1 MPKIKKSKADKLDK
15 KSNKQV
21 FNFSNIQET
30 TQNRITAVVMAFVG
44 ILILMSFFSKAGI
57 LGDWFYTAFNF
68 LIGKT
73 IFVLPFAMF
82 AMAYCLFNK
91 ELEKKAKLWT
101 AFVLIVIGLA
111 GFVGGVKNISPEDGG
126 LAGWVGFKLFS
137 MFHSLLG
144 NTMSLVLYFAMIIVG
159 GILFWPFL
167 NYRDLEMPVL
177 DKKKKGNKEEDDQ
190 APTVIKKVFSPKF
203 SIEKVP
209 EIAPASKEPVPV
221 INEAKIAKPEKK
233 PLIEIKTNAPIS
245 QEGYEFPPLDLLES
259 DKDRPDSGDIKNNSL
274 IIKRTLQNF
283 GIAVE
288 VAEVNVGPTVTQ
300 YAIKPAEGVNIA
312 KIASLSNTLSMALA
326 AHPIRIETPIPGK
339 PLVGIEVPNKQKA
352 EVRLRTLMEDSRLDA
367 LESSLRLIL
376 GRDVS
381 GAPIYADLSKMP
393 HMLVAGSTG
402 SGKTICLNSLILS
415 LLYSNSPNTL
425 RLILVD
431 PKRVEFPNYNNLPH
445 LLTPVIY
452 DAQKTLNAL
461 TWLGEEMERRFEV
474 IAEEKGSRD
483 IASYNKKK
491 EKRGEPIM
499 PYIVFVI
506 DELADLMSMRRKE
519 LEAGIV
525 RLAQK
530 ARAVGIHLILATQ
543 RPSVNVITGLI
554 KANIPSRIAFRVASQ
569 VDSRTILDLAGGEKL
584 LGQGD
589 MLYVSSTSPKPKR
602 LQGAFV
608 SETEIKKVTDFIL
621 AHAQIEANATDK
633 LAESVLETL
642 TRPAG
647 GDNANGF
654 TAGGDDNGD
663 SDPLYNEAMKVVF
676 EAGKA
681 STSLLQRRLRVG
693 YARAARLID
702 LLEQNSIV
710 GPADGAKPREILIT
724 SLDEGERVS
733 GLKEYESQASK
744 TKAVA
749 LTSSK
754 PKAELAVDEPE
765 EEDEEDEADEKEK
778 DDDKGPEDKDDM
790 TDYSAEYFD
799 T

>member
-21 FNFSNIQET
+21 FNFSSIKET
-30 TQNRITAVVMAFVG
+30 TQNRITGAVLAFVG

-57 LGDWFYTAFNF
+57 LGQWLFTAFDF

-73 IFVLPFAMF
+73 IFIVPFVMF
-82 AMAYCLFNK
+82 ATAYCLFNE
-91 ELEKKAKLWT
+91 ELEKRAKLWIS
-101 AFVLIVIGLA
+101 FSLIIIGLA
-111 GFVGGVKNISPEDGG
+111 GFVGGIRNFSPEDGG
-126 LAGWVGFKLFS
+126 LAGWIGFRLFS
-137 MFHSLLG
+137 LLNSLMG
-144 NTMSLVLYFAMIIVG
+144 STVSLIAFFAMIVVG
-159 GILFWPFL
+159 GLLFWPFL
-167 NYRDLEMPVL
+167 NYRDLQVPKL
-177 DKKKKGNKEEDDQ
+177 DKKKKADKEDDQ
-190 APTVIKKVFSPKF
+190 TPTVIKKVFSPKF

-209 EIAPASKEPVPV
+209 EIAPASKEPAPV
-221 INEAKIAKPEKK
+221 INEAKPKPEKK

-245 QEGYEFPPLDLLES
+245 QEGYEFPPMDLLES

-352 EVRLRTLMEDSRLDA
+352 EVRLRTIMEDSRFES
-367 LESSLRLIL
+367 LESSLRLVL

-381 GAPIYADLSKMP
+381 GAPIFADLSKMP
-393 HMLVAGSTG
+393 HLLVAGSTG

-445 LLTPVIY
+445 LLTPVVY

-461 TWLGEEMERRFEV
+461 TWLGEEMERRFDV

-499 PYIVFVI
+499 PYIVFII
-506 DELADLMSMRRKE
+506 DELADLMQMRRKE

-621 AHAQIEANATDK
+621 AHAQIEANSNDQ
-633 LAESVLETL
+633 LAASVQETL
-642 TRPAG
+642 ARPAG
-647 GDNANGF
+647 GDNSNGF
-654 TAGGDDNGD
+654 TAGADDNGD
-663 SDPLYNEAMKVVF
+663 SDPLYNEAMKTVV

-710 GPADGAKPREILIT
+710 GPADGAKPRDVLVT

-733 GLKEYESQASK
+733 GIKEYESVN
-744 TKAVA
+744 KAKPVA
-749 LTSSK
+749 LASA
-754 PKAELAVDEPE
+754 PLKAELVDDSSEE
-765 EEDEEDEADEKEK
+765 EED
-778 DDDKGPEDKDDM
+778 DDDDDDDGPEDKDDM

>member
-1 MPKIKKSKADKLDK
+1 MPKIKKSKTDKLDK
-15 KSNKQV
+15 KQNKQV
-21 FNFSNIQET
+21 FNFSSIKET
-30 TQNRITAVVMAFVG
+30 TQNRITGAVLAFVG

-57 LGDWFYTAFNF
+57 LGQWLFTAFNF

-73 IFVLPFAMF
+73 IFIVPFVMF
-82 AMAYCLFNK
+82 ATAYCLFNE
-91 ELEKKAKLWT
+91 ELEKRAKLWIS
-101 AFVLIVIGLA
+101 FSLIIIGLA
-111 GFVGGVKNISPEDGG
+111 GFVGGIRNFSPEDGG
-126 LAGWVGFKLFS
+126 LAGWIGFRLFS
-137 MFHSLLG
+137 LLNSLMG
-144 NTMSLVLYFAMIIVG
+144 STVSLIAFFAMIVVG
-159 GILFWPFL
+159 GLLFWPFL
-167 NYRDLEMPVL
+167 NYRDLQVPKL
-177 DKKKKGNKEEDDQ
+177 DKKKKADKEDDQ
-190 APTVIKKVFSPKF
+190 TPTVIKKVFSPKF

-209 EIAPASKEPVPV
+209 EIAPASKEPAPV
-221 INEAKIAKPEKK
+221 INEAKPKPEKK
-233 PLIEIKTNAPIS
+233 PLIEIKNNAPIS
-245 QEGYEFPPLDLLES
+245 QEGYEFPPMDLLES

-352 EVRLRTLMEDSRLDA
+352 EVRLRTIMEDSRFET
-367 LESSLRLIL
+367 LESSLRLVL

-381 GAPIYADLSKMP
+381 GAPIFADLSKMP

-445 LLTPVIY
+445 LLTPVVY

-461 TWLGEEMERRFEV
+461 TWLGEEMERRFDV

-491 EKRGEPIM
+491 EKKGEPIM
-499 PYIVFVI
+499 PYIVFII
-506 DELADLMSMRRKE
+506 DELADLMQMRRKE

-621 AHAQIEANATDK
+621 AHAQIEANSNDQ
-633 LAESVLETL
+633 LAASVQETL
-642 TRPAG
+642 ARPAG
-647 GDNANGF
+647 GDNSNGF
-654 TAGGDDNGD
+654 TAGADDNGD
-663 SDPLYNEAMKVVF
+663 SDPLYNEAMKTVV

-710 GPADGAKPREILIT
+710 GPADGAKPRDVLVT

-733 GLKEYESQASK
+733 GIKEYESVNK
-744 TKAVA
+744 TKPVA
-749 LTSSK
+749 LASAR
-754 PKAELAVDEPE
+754 PKAELVDDSSE
-765 EEDEEDEADEKEK
+765 EEKE
-778 DDDKGPEDKDDM
+778 DDDDDDGPKDKDDM

>member
-21 FNFSNIQET
+21 FNFSSIKET
-30 TQNRITAVVMAFVG
+30 TQNRITGAVLAFVG

-57 LGDWFYTAFNF
+57 LGQWLFTAFNF

-73 IFVLPFAMF
+73 IFIVPFVMF
-82 AMAYCLFNK
+82 ATAYCLFNE
-91 ELEKKAKLWT
+91 ELEKRAKLWIS
-101 AFVLIVIGLA
+101 FSLIIIGLA
-111 GFVGGVKNISPEDGG
+111 GFVGGIRNFSPEDGG
-126 LAGWVGFKLFS
+126 LAGWIGFRLFS
-137 MFHSLLG
+137 LLNSLMG
-144 NTMSLVLYFAMIIVG
+144 STVSLIAFFAMIVVG
-159 GILFWPFL
+159 GLLFWPFL
-167 NYRDLEMPVL
+167 NYRDLQVPKL
-177 DKKKKGNKEEDDQ
+177 DKKKKTDKEDDQ
-190 APTVIKKVFSPKF
+190 TPTVIKKVFSPKF

-209 EIAPASKEPVPV
+209 EIAPASKEPAPV
-221 INEAKIAKPEKK
+221 INEQKPKPEKK

-245 QEGYEFPPLDLLES
+245 QEGYEFPPMDLLES

-352 EVRLRTLMEDSRLDA
+352 EVRLRTIMEDSRFES
-367 LESSLRLIL
+367 LESSLRLVL

-381 GAPIYADLSKMP
+381 GAPIFADLSKMP

-445 LLTPVIY
+445 LLTPVVY

-461 TWLGEEMERRFEV
+461 TWLGEEMERRFDV

-491 EKRGEPIM
+491 EKKGEPIM
-499 PYIVFVI
+499 PYIVFII
-506 DELADLMSMRRKE
+506 DELADLMQMRRKE

-621 AHAQIEANATDK
+621 AHAQIEANSNDQ
-633 LAESVLETL
+633 LAASVQETL
-642 TRPAG
+642 ARPAG
-647 GDNANGF
+647 GDNSNGF
-654 TAGGDDNGD
+654 TAGADDNGD
-663 SDPLYNEAMKVVF
+663 SDPLYNEAMKTVV

-710 GPADGAKPREILIT
+710 GPADGAKPRDVLVT

-733 GLKEYESQASK
+733 GIKEYESVN
-744 TKAVA
+744 KAKPVA
-749 LTSSK
+749 LASAR
-754 PKAELAVDEPE
+754 PKAELVDDSSE
-765 EEDEEDEADEKEK
+765 EEEK
-778 DDDKGPEDKDDM
+778 DDDDDDDGPKDKDDM